1 MEPPALG
8 RGLVLAGLCCPG
20 FQESKLW
27 SPTLA
32 QLGSSNDGVGLGC
45 VAAESTMEMCPWPHI
60 MGHCGQRA
68 RSVTSLL
75 LGHLD
80 PSAKLGFGDRALLR
94 ALSPSSEEIA
104 LEPGGVMSM
113 TLYKVVG
120 EGGPLG
126 SLTWSLQR
134 SQLPECKVVPLSFTA
149 SARWE

>member
-20 FQESKLW
+20 FRESKLW

-32 QLGSSNDGVGLGC
+32 QLEALMMGWGWAVWQQQALC
-45 VAAESTMEMCPWPHI
+45 KCARPHI
-60 MGHCGQRA
+60 MGRCGQRA

-80 PSAKLGFGDRALLR
+80 PSAKLGFGDRALFR

-104 LEPGGVMSM
+104 LEPGGVMSNYD
-113 TLYKVVG
+113 TLQGGG
-120 EGGPLG
+120 ERG
-126 SLTWSLQR
+126 
-134 SQLPECKVVPLSFTA
+134 A
-149 SARWE
+149 H